1 MKGSDVKCPIC
12 GTVNEKVYLEETDGW
27 LICKKC
33 HSETKACGFIP
44 TAAIP
49 EYDNIQDMLNEEKKK
64 SLR

>member
-1 MKGSDVKCPIC
+1 MKSSDVKCPIC
-12 GTVNEKVYLEETDGW
+12 GTVNEKVFLEETDGW

-33 HSETKACGFIP
+33 HSETKACGFNP
-44 TAAIP
+44 MAAIP